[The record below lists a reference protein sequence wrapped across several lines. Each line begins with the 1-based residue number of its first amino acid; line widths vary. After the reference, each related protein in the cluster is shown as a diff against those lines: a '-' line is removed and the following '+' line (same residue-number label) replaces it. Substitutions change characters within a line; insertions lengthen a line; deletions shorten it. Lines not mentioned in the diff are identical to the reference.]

1 MEQNMEWNTT
11 LYSTFIDF
19 EQAFDS
25 LQHENMW
32 KVMAKYGIPVKII
45 NLIKNMYEGYS
56 CQVIYYGKLTHS
68 FPVINGVWQGCII
81 SSLIFILVIIIIIR
95 SATALTNLGRL
106 SSRRWQSFRLHQTV
120 LG

>member
-1 MEQNMEWNTT
+1 MCDLNPTELASAKIKRIAKQHSVTVDIQTT
-11 LYSTFIDF
+11 NAVISTFIDF

-56 CQVIYYGKLTHS
+56 CQVIHYGKLTHS
-68 FPVINGVWQGCII
+68 
-81 SSLIFILVIIIIIR
+81 L
-95 SATALTNLGRL
+95 
-106 SSRRWQSFRLHQTV
+106 
-120 LG
+120 